1 MEEQF
6 SDDFSASF
14 SWWSARDKR
23 PYQSQRLQATLSDD
37 GDSFAERAEMF
48 YKRRPEVMNP
58 VHDLHKSYRSLAESN
73 VGNTKSEAPT
83 SRPDS
88 FAEEKYSFGQ
98 ENESIDHKMESLE
111 KEKLGDAL
119 RLQVSELTGDS
130 LQQQSELIKRN
141 DEKKEVIKHLS
152 AQINRLME

>member
-6 SDDFSASF
+6 NDDFSASF

-23 PYQSQRLQATLSDD
+23 PYQSQRLQATLSALP
-37 GDSFAERAEMF
+37 GLCNEG
-48 YKRRPEVMNP
+48 
-58 VHDLHKSYRSLAESN
+58 N

-98 ENESIDHKMESLE
+98 ENESMSSEQYKILKINGDVDGNVNESGL
-111 KEKLGDAL
+111 
-119 RLQVSELTGDS
+119 
-130 LQQQSELIKRN
+130 
-141 DEKKEVIKHLS
+141 
-152 AQINRLME
+152 

>member
-23 PYQSQRLQATLSDD
+23 PYQSQRLQATLS
-37 GDSFAERAEMF
+37 G
-48 YKRRPEVMNP
+48 
-58 VHDLHKSYRSLAESN
+58 N

-98 ENESIDHKMESLE
+98 ENESMSSEQYKILKINGDVDGNVNESGL
-111 KEKLGDAL
+111 
-119 RLQVSELTGDS
+119 
-130 LQQQSELIKRN
+130 
-141 DEKKEVIKHLS
+141 
-152 AQINRLME
+152 LMEENRILKSYLPSYEVNMRLNTKSHVSKLKRLHCIGKFKG